1 MDAPY
6 RIRPTSAADA
16 PQIAALEQAIFPDP
30 WSAEGIAEVLRTP
43 SCLGLAAET
52 HGQVVGYVLARRV
65 ADTAEILNLA
75 VSPAQRRAGLGG
87 ALLDQA
93 MDLLRGRGA
102 REVFL
107 EVRVSNDA
115 ARRLYEARGFR
126 VAGMRRAYYRRP
138 TEDALVL
145 RWGDQGAA

>member
-1 MDAPY
+1 MGVPY

-16 PQIAALEQAIFPDP
+16 PQVAALELAIFPDP

-43 SCLGLAAET
+43 SCLGFVAEA
-52 HGQVVGYVLARRV
+52 GGEVIAYILARWV
-65 ADTAEILNLA
+65 ADQAEILNLA
-75 VSPAQRRAGLGG
+75 VSPDHRRGGLGG

-93 MDLLRGRGA
+93 MDLLRRRGA

-107 EVRVSNDA
+107 EVRVSNEA

-145 RWGDQGAA
+145 RWGDTGAA